1 MDVGLRSRSFGNVLN
16 LCESVEFIY
25 NVLKIKTVIFYTK
38 KICVFIIIRQRILL
52 HFMSKKKIKIG
63 LVDFGDLEHAVY
75 LICYICI
82 IEYKDRVYLFTFV

>member
-1 MDVGLRSRSFGNVLN
+1 MLASDRRSFGNVLN

-52 HFMSKKKIKIG
+52 HFMSKKKNKNRVSG
-63 LVDFGDLEHAVY
+63 FWGFGTWSVFDLLY
-75 LICYICI
+75 MYN
-82 IEYKDRVYLFTFV
+82 

>member
-1 MDVGLRSRSFGNVLN
+1 MLASDRRSFGNVLN

-52 HFMSKKKIKIG
+52 HFMSKKNENRVSG
-63 LVDFGDLEHAVY
+63 FWGFGTCSVFDLLY
-75 LICYICI
+75 MYN
-82 IEYKDRVYLFTFV
+82 